1 MRPNKL
7 HTFILKNVSDTNAF
21 AKSEQPC
28 TATIADSPMEPT
40 LSVGGAAHRCR
51 RIICGLGVVDSPS
64 RGTPSVSIRVF
75 GVSTG
80 RAQDSQRKMVVD
92 RDVCPSLCLD
102 RSSRKS
108 SLSSIQVKILK
119 GSLAYVRIRVTDFAS
134 LWYKYTYDKIK
145 VCIWESG
152 DHDGE
157 GFQALTVGYCPPT
170 LFFTHGKLGSRWL
183 GMLFRSLKGHPSL
196 SACPGF
202 IWIFCIKSYA

>member
-75 GVSTG
+75 GMDLDERWLRVGCGVGFS
-80 RAQDSQRKMVVD
+80 
-92 RDVCPSLCLD
+92 CLFMSCLKEF
-102 RSSRKS
+102 RR
-108 SLSSIQVKILK
+108 VEPKILK
-119 GSLAYVRIRVTDFAS
+119 ERWMLTGIL
-134 LWYKYTYDKIK
+134 LWLFVWKIK